1 MADSEAITWEGA
13 ARDAAR
19 DDYRMEGTNG
29 GGSPPPRRDRSR
41 SASPPRR
48 NDEDR
53 GRGVDRGPDGG
64 TNPGNNLHVSMVSN
78 RATDADLEDL
88 FGKYGKIQRAQ
99 IVRDPHTRDSRG
111 FAFVTYDRNEDAE
124 AAVQAL
130 NGYELLG
137 RNLRV
142 EKARRARARTPT
154 PGKYFG
160 PPKRDEPLPPRG
172 GGGRGDY
179 DRGGGSSYG
188 GRGPPPRGGYDDYR
202 RPPSPPRG
210 GRYDDRYGPPPGR
223 GGGYRDHSPP
233 RGGGRY
239 DDGPRG
245 GGRYDDGPPPSRGRA
260 DPEETSNPT
269 PFSSASTSSWT
280 ATDAESSST
289 PTPTSSSLL
298 QAIEDIHFDQVT
310 PPEQRRSTS
319 QSVPRPVGSYRG
331 RRAKPAERPQS
342 VFYVPN
348 TDQLAFIHESP
359 SSGQSLALAEEEFT
373 PTAAP
378 ASTSRHSRA
387 PSSSTRSPFRPVFQ
401 PLGVDRRGRYKY
413 STADLELAALADAF
427 TSFEAQ
433 HPIFSVDMDES
444 QRVLAEARNVIK
456 VQLVQMKRCLDSD
469 QLMDALKA
477 ASLMLSELR
486 TSALTPKSYYE
497 LYMAAFD
504 ALRHL
509 SIYLYDAHT
518 SGRHHLADLYE
529 LVQYAGNIVPRLYLM
544 ITVGSVYMSIPDAPI
559 KEIMK
564 DLMEMGRGVQ
574 HPTRGLFLRH
584 YLSGATRDYLPVGQ
598 GTGPG
603 GNLQDSIGFVLTN
616 FIEMNKLWVR
626 LQHQGHSRD
635 REKRELER
643 KELRILVGT
652 NLVRLS
658 QLEGVDL
665 EMYRRTILPSI
676 LEQVVNCKDVIA
688 QEYLMEVVIQ
698 VFPDEFHLRNL
709 GPFLSACAQLH
720 PKVNIKQIVIALID
734 RLAAY
739 AAREAENDSAE
750 EIKRQE
756 EEAAR
761 QLAEKTRQ
769 MRMTGQSAGPGAV
782 WDQVKAEGDPTAVVP
797 DDDVAAQ
804 KLSQDQ
810 ASTSVPTPAP
820 APSSESSTSGI
831 AAPVLEPSGFETD
844 PNSAAAP
851 SIATHSSTVEP
862 AYNAVPDGMD
872 DGDAWGGGD
881 SSAAD
886 SDTGGWGSSTRPSTD
901 ATTVVEEEGTGGQEM
916 RSDAIPK
923 RPNGEEVTNGDDVKA
938 PEQNG
943 SSPTENGGDAGA
955 TPEAAPAA
963 ADAQAVER
971 QIVTPPAPT
980 QPVRKFRGIPENLR
994 LFEVFWEQ
1002 IVQLI
1007 RARPDLSIQDITA
1020 LLVSLTNLSLSCYP
1034 HQLDYVDQLLGF
1046 AREKMTEFEQ
1056 SPDLHSQT
1064 TATNLN
1070 SLLLSPIQ
1078 SYRTV
1083 LTLLA
1088 LPNYTILLNA
1098 QSFSTRKSIAQ
1109 AVVTS
1114 VLKNETVMSTPE
1126 DVDGVLEL
1134 CSTLVRDQK
1143 DAGMSMSHHPYG
1155 PGAYD
1160 ARGGGPYGNP
1170 YHQYGGGQE
1179 GRYGIASAY
1188 GSGGGHRGG
1197 RGMMGGANGAY
1208 DLEEIAEEQG
1218 LIARMVHLFRSD
1230 DLETQFSLLQTA
1242 RKHFME
1248 GSDRI
1253 RYTLPPLVFAAVK
1266 LARRYKLR
1274 EVAEDDWSNK
1284 MMTLYKFVHQVISV
1298 LYNKIESSDLCL
1310 RLFLLTAQSA
1320 DETGFEELAYEFY
1333 VQSFTIYEESISES
1347 RAQLHAI
1354 SLIIATLQTA
1364 RAFGPDN
1371 YDTLITKAAL
1381 HGAKL
1386 LKKPHQ
1392 ASAVMLASHLWWQT
1406 DISGR
1411 EAPKDKPLLRDGKRV
1426 LECLQKALRIAN
1438 SCIDERSTVEI
1449 FCSALDQY
1457 LYYFERQVEAV
1468 TPKYIN
1474 SLVELISNGLETLA
1488 SGDLHPSAAGP
1499 QGLIESVGGS
1509 VEACRSHFRSQ
1520 LLYIRNRK
1528 EAALRQVEREA
1539 AQAESAASTAGEGA
1553 NGGKPGGETKVKAGA
1568 DWTAVQIAAALGKM
1582 RL

>member
-1 MADSEAITWEGA
+1 
-13 ARDAAR
+13 
-19 DDYRMEGTNG
+19 
-29 GGSPPPRRDRSR
+29 
-41 SASPPRR
+41 
-48 NDEDR
+48 
-53 GRGVDRGPDGG
+53 
-64 TNPGNNLHVSMVSN
+64 
-78 RATDADLEDL
+78 
-88 FGKYGKIQRAQ
+88 
-99 IVRDPHTRDSRG
+99 
-111 FAFVTYDRNEDAE
+111 
-124 AAVQAL
+124 
-130 NGYELLG
+130 
-137 RNLRV
+137 
-142 EKARRARARTPT
+142 
-154 PGKYFG
+154 
-160 PPKRDEPLPPRG
+160 
-172 GGGRGDY
+172 
-179 DRGGGSSYG
+179 
-188 GRGPPPRGGYDDYR
+188 
-202 RPPSPPRG
+202 
-210 GRYDDRYGPPPGR
+210 
-223 GGGYRDHSPP
+223 
-233 RGGGRY
+233 
-239 DDGPRG
+239 
-245 GGRYDDGPPPSRGRA
+245 
-260 DPEETSNPT
+260 
-269 PFSSASTSSWT
+269 
-280 ATDAESSST
+280 
-289 PTPTSSSLL
+289 
-298 QAIEDIHFDQVT
+298 
-310 PPEQRRSTS
+310 
-319 QSVPRPVGSYRG
+319 
-331 RRAKPAERPQS
+331 
-342 VFYVPN
+342 
-348 TDQLAFIHESP
+348 
-359 SSGQSLALAEEEFT
+359 
-373 PTAAP
+373 
-378 ASTSRHSRA
+378 
-387 PSSSTRSPFRPVFQ
+387 
-401 PLGVDRRGRYKY
+401 
-413 STADLELAALADAF
+413 
-427 TSFEAQ
+427 
-433 HPIFSVDMDES
+433 MDES

-598 GTGPG
+598 GMGPG

-698 VFPDEFHLRNL
+698 VFPDELHLRTL

-750 EIKRQE
+750 EIKSKE

-769 MRMTGQSAGPGAV
+769 MRLTGQSAGPSAV
-782 WDQVKAEGDPTAVVP
+782 WDQVKAEGDPQAVAP
-797 DDDVAAQ
+797 GDDLVDKKLAEGKVAA
-804 KLSQDQ
+804 
-810 ASTSVPTPAP
+810 AAPAP
-820 APSSESSTSGI
+820 AP
-831 AAPVLEPSGFETD
+831 APAPPSPPSPVGPPPPTLEPSGFETD
-844 PNSAAAP
+844 LNSAAAP

-862 AYNAVPDGMD
+862 AFNAVPDGMD
-872 DGDAWGGGD
+872 DGEAWGGG
-881 SSAAD
+881 SGTD
-886 SDTGGWGSSTRPSTD
+886 SDTGGWGSSARPSTD
-901 ATTVVEEEGTGGQEM
+901 ATSVPDEEGEGTSGQEM

-923 RPNGEEVTNGDDVKA
+923 KAEADEVVPPAQPDAKA
-938 PEQNG
+938 PEANG
-943 SSPTENGGDAGA
+943 TTANGNGETPAPTAAPAPAPNAGEGA
-955 TPEAAPAA
+955 TPAP
-963 ADAQAVER
+963 VEK
-971 QIVTPPAPT
+971 QSIAPPPPPVD

-1034 HQLDYVDQLLGF
+1034 HQLDYVNQLLGF
-1046 AREKMTEFEQ
+1046 AREKMAEFEG

-1064 TATNLN
+1064 TMSNLN

-1078 SYRTV
+1078 SYTTV

-1088 LPNYTILLNA
+1088 LPNYTVLLNA
-1098 QSFSTRKSIAQ
+1098 QSFATRKSIAQ

-1114 VLKNETVMSTPE
+1114 VLKNETIMGTPE
-1126 DVDGVLEL
+1126 DVHGVLEL

-1143 DAGMSMSHHPYG
+1143 DLGMGMAHHHYGHVAGG
-1155 PGAYD
+1155 YD
-1160 ARGGGPYGNP
+1160 PRGGNPYGNP
-1170 YHQYGGGQE
+1170 YGYNQDPRFGQ
-1179 GRYGIASAY
+1179 GPY
-1188 GSGGGHRGG
+1188 GHRGG
-1197 RGMMGGANGAY
+1197 PGGRGHGGMMGGGHAAY

-1218 LIARMVHLFRSD
+1218 LIARMVHLFRSE

-1248 GSDRI
+1248 GAERI

-1266 LARRYKLR
+1266 LARRYKIR

-1284 MMTLYKFVHQVISV
+1284 MLTLYKFVHQVISV
-1298 LYNKIESSDLCL
+1298 LYNKIEASDLCL
-1310 RLFLLTAQSA
+1310 RLFLLAAQSA

-1364 RAFGPDN
+1364 RAFGADN

-1392 ASAVMLASHLWWQT
+1392 ASAVMLASHLWWQVE
-1406 DISGR
+1406 IPGR
-1411 EAPKDKPLLRDGKRV
+1411 VLTKDKPLLRDGKRV

-1488 SGDLHPSAAGP
+1488 NGDLHPSAAGP
-1499 QGLIESVGGS
+1499 QGLIENVGGS

-1528 EAALRQVEREA
+1528 EAALRQVERNA
-1539 AQAESAASTAGEGA
+1539 AQAEAAAA
-1553 NGGKPGGETKVKAGA
+1553 ADGKKAGGEVVKPGA
-1568 DWTAVQIAAALGKM
+1568 DWTAVQIAAALGKSF
-1582 RL
+1582 